1 MNNIHCEVC
10 ERILEHFKDN
20 KTLTRAEFWKL
31 YEKEANNRVR
41 RDMAEMFYGELE
53 CFNHTDIIPPV

>member
-20 KTLTRAEFWKL
+20 TTLTRAEFWKL

-53 CFNHTDIIPPV
+53 AFDHTDLALPI